1 MCNKRKK
8 GNIMNVS
15 SSSHSASASNQV
27 NVQKKA
33 TEVQERQ
40 ILKVLE
46 SANQQSQ
53 QVTAQKT
60 GVGNNINI
68 TG

>member
-1 MCNKRKK
+1 ME
-8 GNIMNVS
+8 IS
-15 SSSHSASASNQV
+15 SSQGTGSTSAQV
-27 NVQKKA
+27 EVIKKA

-40 ILKVLE
+40 ILKTLE
-46 SANQQSQ
+46 SASEQSKQ
-53 QVTAQKT
+53 TTAQKT